1 MLPSQYKRAL
11 AATFFI
17 AFSAV
22 FALSACSGMRIIDS
36 DVTAFSAWTAAP
48 PGPNT
53 RFRYERLPSQIT
65 ASAEQDR
72 IEALATTSLA
82 KVGLVNVGLAKLGA
96 GQSAPD
102 ARYAVQVIAATETLQ
117 RYSDSGFGWGGPGV
131 FIGGGNLGSSIG
143 LSFPFGFSTPYYK
156 RSVAVLIR
164 ELSTQKVVFE
174 TRAVNDGPSGDFLAV
189 LPAMLDSALLGF
201 PQPPAG
207 TRRVNVEIPR

>member
-1 MLPSQYKRAL
+1 MHLSKYIQAQ
-11 AATFFI
+11 AATVLI
-17 AFSAV
+17 ALSMV
-22 FALSACSGMRIIDS
+22 MMLSACSGRRIIDS

-48 PGPNT
+48 PAPNT
-53 RFRYERLPSQIT
+53 RYRFERLPSQVT

-72 IEALATTSLA
+72 IEAVATTSLA
-82 KVGLVNVGLAKLGA
+82 KVGLALSPA
-96 GQSAPD
+96 D
-102 ARYAVQVIAATETLQ
+102 ARYAVQVVAATETLQ

-131 FIGGGNLGSSIG
+131 FIGGGSFGSSIG
-143 LSFPFGFSTPYYK
+143 LSFPLGGFSTPYYK
-156 RSVAVLIR
+156 RSVTVLMR

-174 TRAVNDGPSGDFLAV
+174 TRAVNDGPSGDFVAV